1 MTINLSRLRGCTS
14 ELSDGTKTSRRVH
27 LFDDKEV
34 DAIDAA
40 LRAQR
45 PLLLRGEPGGGKS
58 QLAEAVAKEMGWE
71 FVKQTVDGNT
81 DPDDLKWTEDTVE
94 RLSRAQ
100 FAAHPNAQD
109 TFEEL
114 KQSLAREK
122 FVRPGVLWEAFDWAS
137 AHPEAPASAHPE
149 RVVVLIDE
157 IDKADSAVPNAL
169 LEALGS
175 AEFTPPGHDGPVTA
189 KVWPLV
195 VLTTNEDRPLP
206 PAFLRRCLVHR
217 MDPPKEKLD
226 AWLLARGK
234 ALFDDAPEQILEEAA
249 NVVIEDRKIAS
260 QLPRPGLAEYLDL
273 LRALLS
279 DGERDLAQLTKTM
292 TRIQEFFLD
301 KTRGR

>member
-1 MTINLSRLRGCTS
+1 MTIDISRLRGCTS
-14 ELSDGTKTSRRVH
+14 ELSDGKQTPRRVH

-34 DAIDAA
+34 DAVEAA
-40 LRAQR
+40 LLAER

-58 QLAEAVAKEMGWE
+58 QLAEAVAKEMGWG

-94 RLSRAQ
+94 RLAAAQ
-100 FAAHPNAQD
+100 RGAHMSASMQREFSFA
-109 TFEEL
+109 EL
-114 KQSLAREK
+114 DRRN
-122 FVRPGVLWEAFDWAS
+122 FVKPGVLWTAFDWAS
-137 AHPEAPASAHPE
+137 ARPGSKAPE

-157 IDKADSAVPNAL
+157 IDKADSSVPNAL

-175 AEFTPPGHDGPVTA
+175 AEFTPPGCDRVVA
-189 KVWPLV
+189 RVWPLV
-195 VLTTNEDRPLP
+195 VITTNEDRPLP

-226 AWLLARGK
+226 DWLIARGR
-234 ALFDDAPEQILEEAA
+234 ALFEDAPEEILEKAA
-249 NVVIEDRKIAS
+249 KVVINDRTTAT
-260 QLPRPGLAEYLDL
+260 QLPRAGLAEYLDL

-279 DGERDLAQLTKTM
+279 DGERDKEKLLKTM
-292 TRIQEFFLD
+292 MRIQSFFLD

>member
-1 MTINLSRLRGCTS
+1 MTIDVSRLSGRIA
-14 ELSDGTKTSRRVH
+14 ELSDGTTTPRRVH
-27 LFDDKEV
+27 LFDGEEV
-34 DAIDAA
+34 DAVEAA
-40 LRAQR
+40 LRAER

-71 FVKQTVDGNT
+71 FVKRTVDGNT
-81 DPDDLKWTEDTVE
+81 DPDELKWTEDTVE

-100 FAAHPNAQD
+100 FAAHPKAHDN
-109 TFEEL
+109 
-114 KQSLAREK
+114 LADLRNDLERRNYVK
-122 FVRPGVLWEAFDWAS
+122 PGVLWQAFDWTT
-137 AHPEAPASAHPE
+137 AHPGSTVPQ

-175 AEFTPPGHDGPVTA
+175 AEFTPPGHAPVTA

-195 VLTTNEDRPLP
+195 ILTTNEDRPLP

-226 AWLLARGK
+226 VWLFERGK
-234 ALFDDAPEQILEEAA
+234 ALFADAPEEILREAA
-249 NVVIEDRKIAS
+249 KVVIKDRKDAS
-260 QLPRPGLAEYLDL
+260 QLPLPGLAEYLDL

-279 DGERDLAQLTKTM
+279 DGERDMVQLTKTM
-292 TRIQEFFLD
+292 TRIQKFFLD

>member
-1 MTINLSRLRGCTS
+1 MTFDLSRLRGCTS
-14 ELSDGTKTSRRVH
+14 ELSDGKKVPRRVH

-34 DAIDAA
+34 DAVEAA
-40 LRAQR
+40 LRAER

-58 QLAEAVAKEMGWE
+58 QLAEAVAKEMGWK

-94 RLSRAQ
+94 RFSRAQ
-100 FAAHPNAQD
+100 FAAHPNA
-109 TFEEL
+109 FEDLEAMTAGL
-114 KQSLAREK
+114 DRKNYVK
-122 FVRPGVLWEAFDWAS
+122 PGVLWEAFDWTM
-137 AHPEAPASAHPE
+137 AHSGSNAPE

-175 AEFTPPGHDGPVTA
+175 AEFTPPGHDTVTA
-189 KVWPLV
+189 QVWPLV
-195 VLTTNEDRPLP
+195 ILTTNEDRPLP

-217 MDPPKEKLD
+217 MDPPREKLD
-226 AWLLARGK
+226 EWLLERGR
-234 ALFDDAPEQILEEAA
+234 ALFADAPEEILKDAA
-249 NVVIEDRKIAS
+249 NVVIKDRKQAS

-279 DGERDLAQLTKTM
+279 DGERDMVRLTNTM
-292 TRIQEFFLD
+292 KRIQQFFLD
-301 KTRGR
+301 KTRGL

>member
-1 MTINLSRLRGCTS
+1 MTIDVSRLRGRIA
-14 ELSDGTKTSRRVH
+14 ELSDGTKTPRRVH
-27 LFDDKEV
+27 LFADREV
-34 DAIDAA
+34 DAVEAA
-40 LRAQR
+40 LRAER

-58 QLAEAVAKEMGWE
+58 QLAEAVAKEMEWE
-71 FVKQTVDGNT
+71 FVKETVDGNT

-100 FAAHPNAQD
+100 FAAHPNAHD
-109 TFEEL
+109 NLTDLRNDLERRNYV
-114 KQSLAREK
+114 K
-122 FVRPGVLWEAFDWAS
+122 PGVLWQAFNWTTV
-137 AHPEAPASAHPE
+137 HPGSKAPE

-175 AEFTPPGHDGPVTA
+175 AEFTPPGHDTVKA
-189 KVWPLV
+189 QVWPLV

-217 MDPPKEKLD
+217 MDPPRERLD
-226 AWLLARGK
+226 EWLLERGK
-234 ALFDDAPEQILEEAA
+234 ALFADAPEVILKKAA
-249 NVVIEDRKIAS
+249 TVVITDRNNAS

-292 TRIQEFFLD
+292 KRIQEFFLD